1 MNSIQRRLALVCIV
15 VLLSLL
21 SLTGLIL
28 ERTYR
33 NSVVAGVQQELQ
45 PVIYALMGVAQERQG
60 SLQFSNN
67 LSQPRLQQPDSG
79 LYALVTLGSQG
90 QDEEGWR
97 SPSLAMADPALAEQ
111 IGRFALQANTEL
123 AQRLVF
129 APSIGAANLY
139 CLSNRVDWDGLLEPT
154 VAFVLC
160 ADQVP
165 YRQSITQFRYELIAG
180 FGALALS
187 LSLMLLI
194 VLRWGLR
201 PLRHI
206 RQQLLQLEQGDRQS
220 LDAVQPQELTP
231 LVESLNQYIA
241 HQSALRNR
249 HRQSLDDLS
258 HSLKTPLSVLRLGVA
273 ETHPDLALLQEQ
285 VARMQNIVDHQL
297 SRVARIAQAEAASEQ
312 PWVSIDGVIR
322 QLLRA
327 LAVAYPSHQFDY
339 LAGNDWQLRIHE
351 DDLLDMLGNVMENAC
366 KYGNGQLQVSLRG
379 GVGQSEASKA
389 AVQIGIE
396 DNGPGIASDLM
407 EAVLRRGVRLD
418 SREAGQGIGLA
429 MVSELLEIYDGDMS
443 FAASSLGGAKV
454 ILGFQQARP
463 TPVSVTN

>member
-90 QDEEGWR
+90 RDEEGWR
-97 SPSLAMADPALAEQ
+97 SPSLDMADPALAEQ
-111 IGRFALQANTEL
+111 IGRFAPQANTEL
-123 AQRLVF
+123 VQRLVF
-129 APSIGAANLY
+129 APSTGAANLY
-139 CLSNRVDWDGLLEPT
+139 CLSNRVDWDGLLEPA

-160 ADQVP
+160 ADQAP
-165 YRQSITQFRYELIAG
+165 YRQSMTQFRYELIAG

-187 LSLMLLI
+187 LSFMLLI

-297 SRVARIAQAEAASEQ
+297 SRVARIAQAEAAVEQ

-463 TPVSVTN
+463 TPVSLTN

>member
-45 PVIYALMGVAQERQG
+45 PVIYALMAVAQERQG
-60 SLQFSNN
+60 SLHFSNN

-129 APSIGAANLY
+129 ASSTGAANLY

-160 ADQVP
+160 ADQAP
-165 YRQSITQFRYELIAG
+165 YRQSMTQFRYELIAG

-187 LSLMLLI
+187 LSFMLLI

-285 VARMQNIVDHQL
+285 VARMQKIVDHQL
-297 SRVARIAQAEAASEQ
+297 SRAARIAQAEAASEQ

-454 ILGFQQARP
+454 ILGFQRARP
-463 TPVSVTN
+463 TPVSLTN